1 MPAWAPTVIATLDG
15 RAGERLGV
23 GHAARVRDVVGL
35 SAQGVEAVW
44 SDAALAH
51 GDFKP
56 WNLLARQEGGVWQIC
71 GVLDWEFACAAT
83 PLLDFATF
91 LRDEQARPAGFGDS
105 FAAAYRTAGGA
116 LPDGW
121 RRLTR
126 LVDLLNLLQM
136 LEWSGE
142 QATADLRRVVGETLD
157 AL

>member
-1 MPAWAPTVIATLDG
+1 
-15 RAGERLGV
+15 
-23 GHAARVRDVVGL
+23 
-35 SAQGVEAVW
+35 VW

-56 WNLLARQEGGVWQIC
+56 RNLLARQEGGVWQIC

-91 LRDEQARPAGFGDS
+91 LRDEQARPAGFADS

-136 LEWSGE
+136 LQWSGD